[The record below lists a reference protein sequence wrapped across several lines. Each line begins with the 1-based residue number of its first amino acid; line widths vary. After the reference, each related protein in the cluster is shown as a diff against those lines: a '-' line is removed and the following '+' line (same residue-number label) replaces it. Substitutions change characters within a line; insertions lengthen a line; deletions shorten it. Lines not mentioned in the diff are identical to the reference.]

1 MAISKAV
8 FFPIWVR
15 NTADFVAALAE
26 RAQLA
31 LEIQLSADA
40 PLRDCRANL
49 ANRVM
54 FGRMQRSIHRSTYRS
69 ISPNI
74 AAFRLLKQTKKSFG
88 LLAPRCL
95 SILSAYDCGL
105 ARCHGGKLPRER
117 AIRCPGTAFPL
128 GLPERVIPI

>member
-15 NTADFVAALAE
+15 NTADFVAVLAE
-26 RAQLA
+26 RSQLA

-54 FGRMQRSIHRSTYRS
+54 FGRMQRSIHRSTISQHLAQYRS
-69 ISPNI
+69 VPPSE
-74 AAFRLLKQTKKSFG
+74 A
-88 LLAPRCL
+88 
-95 SILSAYDCGL
+95 D
-105 ARCHGGKLPRER
+105 
-117 AIRCPGTAFPL
+117 
-128 GLPERVIPI
+128 